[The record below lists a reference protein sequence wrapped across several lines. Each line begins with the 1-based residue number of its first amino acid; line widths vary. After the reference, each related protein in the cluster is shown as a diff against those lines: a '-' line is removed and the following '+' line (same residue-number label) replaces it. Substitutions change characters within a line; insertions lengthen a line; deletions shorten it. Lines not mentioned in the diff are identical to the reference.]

1 MEGVLIL
8 DFGSQYSQLIVRR
21 SRELGINAFIIP
33 GNSSFKDIQSY
44 NSKAII
50 LSGGPHFV
58 SQSSTILPDKK
69 IFKLGIP
76 VLGICYGMQSIA
88 HILGGKV
95 VSSPKREY
103 GHAKLFIKDKSK
115 IFNHMPNHFSCW
127 MSHGDSVSR
136 LPKGFK
142 GIASTIDIPNAAIT
156 NEKKN
161 IYCVQFHPE
170 VTHTDNGKMILKN
183 FLIGIAKIKKSW
195 ILENYIEQEIINIR
209 DKVGKEKSLCAI
221 SGGVDSAVAA
231 TVVDKAIG
239 KNLYCVFVDNGLLR
253 KGEARKVK
261 EFLTKNTGLNLKV
274 IDARERFLNELKGV
288 SNPEK
293 KRKIIGR
300 EFIKIFEEEAKKI
313 KGVKYLVQGTLYPD
327 VIESISVS
335 GPSSIIKSHHNV
347 GGLPKKMNL
356 KLIEPLNFLF
366 KDEVRKLG
374 LELNLPKELIER
386 HPFPGPGLAIR
397 ILGSVTKEAIV
408 VLQEA
413 DEIILQE
420 IKKAGIYSKI
430 WQAFGVLLPLKTV
443 GVMGDNRTY
452 GNVLALRCVESFDG
466 MTANWTNLSYN
477 ILQSISNRIVNEVR
491 GINRVVYDITS
502 KPPGTIEWE

>member
-21 SRELGINAFIIP
+21 SRELGINAVIIP
-33 GNSSFKDIQSY
+33 GNSSVKDIQSY
-44 NSKAII
+44 SPKAII

-58 SQSSTILPDKK
+58 SQKSTILPDRK
-69 IFKLGIP
+69 IFGLRIP
-76 VLGICYGMQSIA
+76 ILGICYGMQSIT

-95 VSSPKREY
+95 ISSPKREY
-103 GHAKLFIKDKSK
+103 GFAKLFIMYRSK
-115 IFNHMPNHFSCW
+115 IFRHMPKNFSCW

-142 GIASTIDIPNAAIT
+142 RIASTFDIPNAAIT
-156 NEKKN
+156 NETKN

-170 VTHTDNGKMILKN
+170 VTHTQNGKIILKN
-183 FLIGIAKIKKSW
+183 FLVDIAKIKKSW
-195 ILENYIEQEIINIR
+195 KLEDFIEQKITNIR
-209 DKVGKEKSLCAI
+209 NKIGTDRAICAI

-231 TVVDKAIG
+231 TVINKAIG
-239 KNLYCVFVDNGLLR
+239 KNLYCIFVDNGLLR
-253 KGEARKVK
+253 KNETKKVK
-261 EFLTKNTGLNLKV
+261 EFLTKNTELNLKV
-274 IDARERFLNELKGV
+274 INARDRFLNKLK
-288 SNPEK
+288 NIFDPEK
-293 KRKIIGR
+293 KRKIIGK
-300 EFIKIFEEEAKKI
+300 EFIKIFEEEARKI
-313 KGVKYLVQGTLYPD
+313 KGAKYLVQGTLYPD
-327 VIESISVS
+327 VIESVSVS

-356 KLIEPLNFLF
+356 KLIEPLSFLF

-374 LELNLPKELIER
+374 LELSLPKELIER

-397 ILGSVTKEAIV
+397 ILGSITKDRILL
-408 VLQEA
+408 LQKA
-413 DEIILQE
+413 DEIIVDE

-452 GNVLALRCVESFDG
+452 ENVLALRCVESFDG
-466 MTANWTNLSYN
+466 MTANWSEIPFEL
-477 ILQSISNRIVNEVR
+477 LQKISNRIVNEVR
-491 GINRVVYDITS
+491 GINRIVYDITS